1 MMVRK
6 LYRNYFKNNV
16 FLKMITLYSGIT
28 IVTIITLSY
37 LMFRSMSQSIVE
49 KELDIQ
55 KNAMESVSQ
64 YLDAKYVAAKDM
76 TIATYRN
83 ESLSSN
89 LSFFLTHPFQEYAQH
104 KLDQYYN
111 DNADKSTDVLE
122 FLKDQ
127 LNNDPD
133 IRNLMLYSA
142 DQQNLFT
149 FDQNKHFNM
158 VSTNAAHSYIP
169 DSMAQESTHISLP
182 NVWIRTAINQWDSR
196 LFSVRVPLND
206 KMTLKNIGQL
216 LVFYDADK
224 ISNVLSS
231 YKGKLKGD
239 IAVISVDGR
248 VLYDSSSQY
257 YEKSYPYTEQLSLYS
272 DKSTQPVDKAMYIN
286 KLTSNEGGYMVIG
299 VVPKHVI
306 GQAYNGLRNTIIMI
320 GALCIIISIVIPA
333 LFVANYAKRTSR
345 IIKFTRK
352 VKNGDLEARIEDNR
366 EDELGQI
373 SKSFN
378 NMMDDLNLYIDRV
391 FKAEI
396 KQKHTELAALQARIN
411 PHFLY
416 NTLEVI
422 RMRAISQGA
431 DDVSEMIY
439 ILSVLF
445 KSLVQQK
452 EIHLFKDELEACRLY
467 LELFRIRFKDKFSF
481 QIEIDPIHSSRVV
494 MKMSLQPLI
503 ENYIVHG
510 IRTERTDNH
519 LSIRVLQEIGFIKVV
534 IEDNGRGIES
544 ERLAQ
549 IKDSL
554 DKPEEEGGSF
564 GLRSVHARLKLL
576 YGAPYGIDIQS
587 ELDNGT
593 TVTVRFPDMEGEG
606 DQYV

>member
-1 MMVRK
+1 MVRK
-6 LYRNYFKNNV
+6 LYKNYFKNNV
-16 FLKMITLYSGIT
+16 FLKMILLYSGIT
-28 IVTIITLSY
+28 IITIITLSY

-64 YLDAKYVAAKDM
+64 YLDAKYVAVKDM

-89 LSFFLTHPFQEYAQH
+89 LSYFLTHPFQEYAQH

-111 DNADKSTDVLE
+111 DNEDKSTDVLE
-122 FLKDQ
+122 FLKGQ
-127 LNNDPD
+127 LNNDAD

-149 FDQNKHFNM
+149 FDQNKQFNM

-169 DSMAQESTHISLP
+169 DVMAQESKHISLP
-182 NVWIRTAINQWDSR
+182 NVWVRKAINQWDSR

-231 YKGKLKGD
+231 YKGKLKGN
-239 IAVISVDGR
+239 IAIISVDGG

-257 YEKSYPYTEQLSLYS
+257 YETSYPYADQSALYS
-272 DKSTQPVDKAMYIN
+272 DKSTKPADKEMYIN
-286 KLTSNEGGYMVIG
+286 KLISNEGGYIVIG
-299 VVPKHVI
+299 VVPKNVI
-306 GQAYNGLRNTIIMI
+306 SQAYNGLRNTIIMI
-320 GALCIIISIVIPA
+320 SAICIIISIVIPS
-333 LFVANYAKRTSR
+333 LFVANYAKRTNG

-352 VKNGDLEARIEDNR
+352 VKNGDLKARIEDNG

-378 NMMDDLNLYIDRV
+378 YMMDDLNLYIDRV

-431 DDVSEMIY
+431 GDVSEMIY

-481 QIEIDPIHSSRVV
+481 QIEIDPIQSLRVV

-510 IRTERTDNH
+510 IRTERMDNH
-519 LSIRVLQEIGFIKVV
+519 LSIRVLQEIGFIKVT
-534 IEDNGRGIES
+534 IEDNGRGIDPQ
-544 ERLAQ
+544 RLAQ

-564 GLRSVHARLKLL
+564 GLRSVHTRLKLL
-576 YGAPYGIDIQS
+576 YGPSYGIDIQS

-593 TVTVRFPDMEGEG
+593 TIIVRFPDMEGKG
-606 DQYV
+606 NQYV